1 MTKPDKLYQQLLNSS
16 SRTIS
21 FRDFERLLRA
31 FGFEL
36 DRTVGSHRQYVHPEL
51 PRSFPVQPEGKEA
64 KRYQVR
70 EFLELVERFALH
82 LKA

>member
-1 MTKPDKLYQQLLNSS
+1 MTKPDKLYQRLLAST

-36 DRTVGSHRQYVHPEL
+36 DRTVGSHHQFVHPTR
-51 PRSFPVQPEGKEA
+51 PGTVTVAYANGNEGKDLFGKTLDSIFRQA
-64 KRYQVR
+64 GWK
-70 EFLELVERFALH
+70 
-82 LKA
+82 